1 MLVDMVML
9 GVSLGVILLASLAF
23 TNGVELLGARLKL
36 HQGATGSILAAVGTA
51 LPETII
57 PVIAIVVYRADSN
70 AMQVGIGAIAGA
82 PFMLATL
89 AFFVTG
95 VSVLVYAATGRR
107 TLVMHADTRVI
118 GRDLSFFFCL
128 YGAAVLTTFAHDSVF
143 FRPLKLLV
151 AIVLLLSYIWYV
163 RRTILAEGVQHG
175 ELEPLHMARLLRT
188 GNHAPLV
195 ALQVAGALALMVW
208 GADLFVW
215 YVGKLSLR
223 LGMSPLILSM
233 IITPVATELPEKLN
247 SVIWTRQR
255 KDTLAMGNI
264 TGAMV
269 FQSSFPVVFGLLF
282 TPWDLRGAP
291 LVSAA
296 IALAGAGLVLAW
308 IRLKR
313 TLNPYVLLAGG
324 PLYAVFVVY
333 IYLHTQ
339 G

>member
-1 MLVDMVML
+1 MLLDAIML
-9 GVSLGVILLASLAF
+9 AVSLGLILLASFAF
-23 TNGVELLGARLKL
+23 TNGIELLGARLKL

-57 PVIAIVVYRADSN
+57 PIIAVVVYRADPN
-70 AMQVGIGAIAGA
+70 AVQVGIGAIAGA

-95 VSVLVYAATGRR
+95 LSVLFYAAIGRR
-107 TLVMHADTRVI
+107 KLVMLTDTRVI
-118 GRDLSFFFCL
+118 GRDLSFFLLL
-128 YGAAVLTTFAHDSVF
+128 YGAAVLTTFAHGF
-143 FRPLKLLV
+143 YPLRVLV
-151 AIVLLLSYIWYV
+151 AIVLLLSYVWYV
-163 RRTILAEGVQHG
+163 RRTILAEGAQHG
-175 ELEPLHMARLLRT
+175 ELDPLHLARLLRT
-188 GNHAPLV
+188 GNHATLIV
-195 ALQVAGALALMVW
+195 VQVAAALALMVW
-208 GADLFVW
+208 GADLFVR
-215 YVGKLSLR
+215 YVGNLSLA

-233 IITPVATELPEKLN
+233 LITPIATELPEKLN
-247 SVIWTRQR
+247 SVIWTGQR

-291 LVSAA
+291 MVSAA
-296 IALAGAGLVLAW
+296 MALAGAGLVLAW
-308 IRLKR
+308 IRVKQS
-313 TLNPYVLLAGG
+313 LNPYLLLVGG

-333 IYLHTQ
+333 ICLRPAA

>member
-1 MLVDMVML
+1 MLVDVVML
-9 GVSLGVILLASLAF
+9 VVSLGLILFASLAF
-23 TNGVELLGARLKL
+23 TNGVELLGARLKM

-57 PVIAIVVYRADSN
+57 PILAVVIYRTDPKAV
-70 AMQVGIGAIAGA
+70 QVGIGAIAGA

-95 VSVLVYAATGRR
+95 VSVLVYAAIGRR
-107 TLVMHADTRVI
+107 KLVMHTDTRVI
-118 GRDLSFFFCL
+118 SRDLSFFLCL
-128 YGAAVLTTFAHDSVF
+128 YGAAVLTTFFHDF
-143 FRPLKLLV
+143 KPLRVLV
-151 AIVLLLSYIWYV
+151 AMVLLLSYVWYV
-163 RRTILAEGVQHG
+163 RRTIRAEGVPHG
-175 ELEPLHMARLLRT
+175 ELDLLHLARLLRT
-188 GNHAPLV
+188 GNHAALIV
-195 ALQVAGALALMVW
+195 LQVSAALLLMVW
-208 GADLFVW
+208 GADLFVR
-215 YVGKLSLR
+215 YVGNLSLA

-233 IITPVATELPEKLN
+233 IITPIATELPEKLN
-247 SVIWTRQR
+247 SVIWTGQR

-291 LVSAA
+291 MISAA
-296 IALAGAGLVLAW
+296 MALAGAGLVLAW

-313 TLNPYVLLAGG
+313 TLNPYVLLIGG

-333 IYLHTQ
+333 ICLHHQ